1 MKQSQPLRLRPFA
14 RNDCKYFCPITY
26 PTLTLPDAL
35 GRELIFRFP
44 PKASGGLR
52 GIKGGN
58 LTCVYTIASCK
69 GGNNKNLVP
78 SP

>member
-52 GIKGGN
+52 GVI
-58 LTCVYTIASCK
+58 
-69 GGNNKNLVP
+69 
-78 SP
+78 